1 MRPAPETVPS
11 TRTPLRPTRA
21 FALARQVETGRDAR
35 IARQLEDA
43 VTSIPLNIAEATG
56 RFGRDRTYHFR
67 VALGSLREVSAALE
81 VGQALGWIT
90 ELPMTAERD
99 RLGGLLWGL
108 QRR

>member
-1 MRPAPETVPS
+1 MRLVAFDLALDLVRS
-11 TRTPLRPTRA
+11 LRPT
-21 FALARQVETGRDAR
+21 LAAYKRHNAR
-35 IARQLEDA
+35 VARQLEDA

-67 VALGSLREVSAALE
+67 VALGSLREVTAALE

-90 ELPMTAERD
+90 ELPMAAERD

-108 QRR
+108 QR

>member
-1 MRPAPETVPS
+1 MRLIALALALDLVRS
-11 TRTPLRPTRA
+11 LRPT
-21 FALARQVETGRDAR
+21 LAAYKRHNAR

-67 VALGSLREVSAALE
+67 VALGSLREVTAALE

-90 ELPMTAERD
+90 ELPMAAERD
-99 RLGGLLWGL
+99 RLGGLLYGL
-108 QRR
+108 QQR

>member
-1 MRPAPETVPS
+1 MRLIAFDLALELVRS
-11 TRTPLRPTRA
+11 LRPT
-21 FALARQVETGRDAR
+21 LAAYKRHNAR

-67 VALGSLREVSAALE
+67 VALGSLREVTAALE

-90 ELPMTAERD
+90 ELPMAAERD

-108 QRR
+108 QRG

>member
-1 MRPAPETVPS
+1 MRLVAFDLALDLVRS
-11 TRTPLRPTRA
+11 LRPT
-21 FALARQVETGRDAR
+21 LAAYKRHNAR
-35 IARQLEDA
+35 VARQLEDA

-67 VALGSLREVSAALE
+67 VALGSLREVTAALE

-90 ELPMTAERD
+90 ELPMAAERD